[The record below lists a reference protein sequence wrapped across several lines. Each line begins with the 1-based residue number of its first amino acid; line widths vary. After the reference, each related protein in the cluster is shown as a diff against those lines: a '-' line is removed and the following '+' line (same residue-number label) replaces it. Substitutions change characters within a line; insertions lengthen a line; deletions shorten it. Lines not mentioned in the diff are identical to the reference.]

1 MCTNCPELK
10 ELQKTI
16 PVGNQILVKK
26 GDKGRHI
33 VTEDHDGIFIP
44 TDKQLHVLVDF
55 KYEVDDPYFTF
66 IKNSYHKYDVKSPFN
81 IFRSF
86 EQYALAYV
94 MKTLYE
100 KVWFKDEWIKI
111 SDIVIEI

>member
-1 MCTNCPELK
+1 MCTNCPELA

-16 PVGNQILVKK
+16 PMGNQILVKK
-26 GDKGRHI
+26 GDKGRYI
-33 VTEDHDGIFIP
+33 VTEDDDGIFLP
-44 TDKQLHVLVDF
+44 TDKQLHILVDF
-55 KYEVDDPYFTF
+55 KYEVDDPYFIF

-94 MKTLYE
+94 MKTRYE
-100 KVWFKDEWIKI
+100 KVWFKNEWIKI
-111 SDIVIEI
+111 SDIVIEN